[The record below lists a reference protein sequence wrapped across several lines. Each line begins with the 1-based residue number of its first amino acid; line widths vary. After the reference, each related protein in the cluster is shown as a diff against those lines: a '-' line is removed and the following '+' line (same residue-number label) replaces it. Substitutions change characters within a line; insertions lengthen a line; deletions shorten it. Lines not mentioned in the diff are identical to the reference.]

1 MCSDLISREMI
12 SKYELLMA
20 LELEKVIRE
29 IVLKSC

>member
-1 MCSDLISREMI
+1 MWFDLISREMI